1 MQLPEAIERKD
12 FLSDD
17 NYKIVMTDKKRKDT
31 KAARQKR
38 RKEIYVPRNDFNGF
52 TSR

>member
-1 MQLPEAIERKD
+1 MQLPEDIERKD

-17 NYKIVMTDKKRKDT
+17 NYKIVMTAKQR
-31 KAARQKR
+31 KAAKASQKKR
-38 RKEIYVPRNDFNGF
+38 RKEIYVPRYDFTCF